1 MKIYSYGEDAYT
13 LWAIQNKL
21 SDILKDVG
29 DFTDE
34 EGCIVFFRP
43 SFGRR
48 GGEASPQFGEFDWI
62 VLSGTAVYLGESK
75 WSGTKTKQR
84 KEILLKDVQKTRH
97 YIMQAYIK
105 EWLEAGIEDWQTF
118 YKNKGGFIS
127 YVNELKE
134 IKQRKLA
141 PAESLLEKNL
151 SFFLEKVKTHFGAKK
166 PEIRHVL
173 LHLYSVDPDKMP
185 KKVKSEEKRIDGFTL
200 VEVNCFQGMDKHS
213 DYIKIET
220 I

>member
-48 GGEASPQFGEFDWI
+48 GGEASPQFGEFDWS

-97 YIMQAYIK
+97 YIMEAYIEK
-105 EWLEAGIEDWQTF
+105 WLEADVDNWEAF
-118 YKNKGGFIS
+118 YENMGGSIG
-127 YVNELKE
+127 YVNEHNE
-134 IKQRKLA
+134 MKQRKLA
-141 PAESLLEKNL
+141 PVGSLLEKNL
-151 SFFLEKVKTHFGAKK
+151 SFFLEKVKTHLGTKK

-173 LHLYSVDPDKMP
+173 LHLYSVDPAKLP
-185 KKVKSEEKRIDGFTL
+185 ERAKSEEKRIDGFTL